1 MKVEYD
7 FSQAEQGK
15 FYNSDVDLYYP
26 IYLEPDVND
35 SINKIAKER
44 DIDAQFLVNEWL
56 RKDIKLIEI
65 TQQK

>member
-1 MKVEYD
+1 MKAEYD

-15 FYNSDVDLYYP
+15 FYNPDVTFYYP

-44 DIDAQFLVNEWL
+44 DIDVQLLVNEWL

-65 TQQK
+65 SQ